1 MASEHLT
8 QALQSISKWLE
19 LSHLTLNVKKTVS
32 MCFSIRNR
40 PARDVFKVWIKN
52 ELTEAVNEVKY
63 LGILTEVFPGF
74 GLQKYMIPTAHSIL
88 ISTDFGNELRV
99 NQHVY

>member
-1 MASEHLT
+1 
-8 QALQSISKWLE
+8 
-19 LSHLTLNVKKTVS
+19 
-32 MCFSIRNR
+32 MCFSVRNR

-74 GLQKYMIPTAHSIL
+74 GLQKYMIPTSQSIL